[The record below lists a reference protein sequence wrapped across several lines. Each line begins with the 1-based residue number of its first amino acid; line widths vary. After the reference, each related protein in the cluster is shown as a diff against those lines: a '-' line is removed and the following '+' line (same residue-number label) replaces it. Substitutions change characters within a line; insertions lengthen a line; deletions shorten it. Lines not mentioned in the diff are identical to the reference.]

1 MLAWKGED
9 IRLNKNVDFGLRIA
23 DFEIRKMEHG
33 TYIKVN
39 IMNKMKIFGLMVTI
53 ICIFSFPAV
62 AGDFDGSKELI
73 CAVMDVVEC
82 QPGGKCQQVTAEDV
96 GIPLFLKINFK
107 EKKISAT
114 HADGSKRSTKI
125 ENFEKIDGKIII
137 QGAEDGIEGVRD
149 GVGWS
154 LAIAEETGKTVL
166 TASGDEVGFVIFG
179 ACTLP

>member
-1 MLAWKGED
+1 MTQA
-9 IRLNKNVDFGLRIA
+9 
-23 DFEIRKMEHG
+23 
-33 TYIKVN
+33 
-39 IMNKMKIFGLMVTI
+39 KIFGLIVMI
-53 ICIFSFPAV
+53 ISIFSFPAA
-62 AGDFDGSKELI
+62 AGDFDGSKPLI
-73 CAVMDVVEC
+73 CAVMDLVEC

-96 GIPLFLKINFK
+96 GIPHFLKINFK

-114 HADGSKRSTKI
+114 HADGSQRSTEI
-125 ENFEKIDGKIII
+125 ENFEKIDGKLII

-166 TASGDEVGFVIFG
+166 TASGDDVGFVIFG

>member
-1 MLAWKGED
+1 
-9 IRLNKNVDFGLRIA
+9 
-23 DFEIRKMEHG
+23 
-33 TYIKVN
+33 
-39 IMNKMKIFGLMVTI
+39 MNQVIIFGLTLMI
-53 ICIFSFPAV
+53 ICMFSLPAV
-62 AGDFDGSKELI
+62 AGDFDGSKPLI
-73 CAVMDVVEC
+73 CAVMDLVEC
-82 QPGGKCQQVTAEDV
+82 QPGGKCQQVAAEDV
-96 GIPLFLKINFK
+96 GIPHFLKINFK

-114 HADGSKRSTKI
+114 HADGSKKSTDI

-154 LAIAEETGKTVL
+154 LALAEETGKLVL

>member
-1 MLAWKGED
+1 MRNAK
-9 IRLNKNVDFGLRIA
+9 IYGLIVM
-23 DFEIRKMEHG
+23 I
-33 TYIKVN
+33 
-39 IMNKMKIFGLMVTI
+39 IFM
-53 ICIFSFPAV
+53 FSFPAV

-73 CAVMDVVEC
+73 CAVMDLVEC

-96 GIPLFLKINFK
+96 GIPHFLKINFK

-114 HADGSKRSTKI
+114 HADGSTRSTTI
-125 ENFEKIDGKIII
+125 ENFEKIDGKVII

-179 ACTLP
+179 ACTRP

>member
-1 MLAWKGED
+1 MRNA
-9 IRLNKNVDFGLRIA
+9 
-23 DFEIRKMEHG
+23 
-33 TYIKVN
+33 
-39 IMNKMKIFGLMVTI
+39 KIYGLMVMI
-53 ICIFSFPAV
+53 ICMFAFPAV

-73 CAVMDVVEC
+73 CAVMDLVEC

-96 GIPLFLKINFK
+96 GIPQFLKINFK
-107 EKKISAT
+107 EKKISAIL
-114 HADGSKRSTKI
+114 ADGSKKSTPI
-125 ENFEKIDGKIII
+125 ENFEKIDGKVII

-179 ACTLP
+179 ACTRP